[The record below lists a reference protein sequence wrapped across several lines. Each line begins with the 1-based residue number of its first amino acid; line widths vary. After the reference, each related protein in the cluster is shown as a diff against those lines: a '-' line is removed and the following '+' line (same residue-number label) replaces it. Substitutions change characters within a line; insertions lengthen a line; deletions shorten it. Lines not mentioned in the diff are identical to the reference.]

1 MLHIHRFVFN
11 PFQENTYILYNEAGK
26 GIIVDPG
33 FSNETERDAFTRFID
48 EKKLEPVYLLNTHCH
63 IDHILGNQFVYD
75 TWKLPLHIHE
85 GEQVVL
91 QSGPKVAEMYGFS
104 LEAYT
109 GPLVFLDARDTISLD
124 SDKITLF
131 FTPGHSPASLSFYHQ
146 ESGILISGD
155 TLFSGSIGRTD
166 LPGGDF
172 ATLEH
177 SIRTQLYTLPDD
189 TKVYSGHGPGTS
201 IGYEKKNNPFIQ
213 EL

>member
-11 PFQENTYILYNEAGK
+11 PFQENTYILYNESGK
-26 GIIVDPG
+26 CLIFDPG
-33 FSNETERDAFTRFID
+33 FSNETERDAFVRFID
-48 EKKLEPVYLLNTHCH
+48 EKKLEPVYLINTHCH

-75 TWKLPLHIHE
+75 TWKLPLHIHK

-104 LEAYT
+104 LQAYT
-109 GPLVFLDARDTISLD
+109 GSLVFLDASDTISVD
-124 SDKITLF
+124 NDKITLL

-172 ATLEH
+172 NTLEH
-177 SIRTQLYTLPDD
+177 SIRIQLYTLPDD

-213 EL
+213 DL